1 MNQGQ
6 INNTITS
13 LSNSTEMTQYAN
25 RKTGTTALGQDAFLQ
40 LMMKQMQYQDPM
52 KPLDNSQM
60 ISQQAQFSTISELQ
74 KLNATVSN
82 SNRIMQASSLIGKT
96 VSLPNPDNPAEIL
109 EGKVTE
115 AKINSKG
122 ASIVL
127 DGGKDYPIDIITSIK
142 DSEGTQASST

>member
-1 MNQGQ
+1 MNISQV
-6 INNTITS
+6 NNSLTGMQNDTEITQAK
-13 LSNSTEMTQYAN
+13 NRVTGST
-25 RKTGTTALGQDAFLQ
+25 KLGQDAFLQ

-52 KPLDNSQM
+52 KPMDNTQM
-60 ISQQAQFSTISELQ
+60 IAQQAQFSTISELQ
-74 KLNATVSN
+74 KLNANVKN
-82 SNRIMQASSLIGKT
+82 SNQIMQASSLIGKT

-127 DGGKDYPIDIITSIK
+127 DNGKDYPMDTITSIK
-142 DSEGTQASST
+142 DSENAV